1 MAHTKSQGKTNQKSN
16 RPGQRRGIKK
26 FGDQKIT
33 VGQIIVRQVG
43 SKVHGGV
50 GTKTGKDFT
59 VYAIR
64 PGIVKFFT
72 KLGKKFVSVVKI
84 NKNFSAKG
92 GSAFGGKKAKKK
104 VVVHATKI
112 VKAKYITKKAVV
124 AEKVTVKAVK
134 KIAKK
139 KVSVIKK

>member
-43 SKVHGGV
+43 SKIHSGI
-50 GTKTGKDFT
+50 GTKQGKDFT
-59 VYAIR
+59 IYAMR

-72 KLGKKFVSVVKI
+72 RLGKKFVSVVK
-84 NKNFSAKG
+84 G
-92 GSAFGGKKAKKK
+92 KK
-104 VVVHATKI
+104 VV
-112 VKAKYITKKAVV
+112 
-124 AEKVTVKAVK
+124 
-134 KIAKK
+134 AKK
-139 KVSVIKK
+139 VIKKS